1 MSPGVDDD
9 RARLHRP
16 FRGHRGRAVGWGFA
30 VVQAVVLLGAAALV
44 HDQLGPF
51 DWLGFVVIVLLV
63 GWLLSRLA
71 GVAAFPSED
80 GLLVRN
86 LLLSRRL
93 EWAEIVALRFAGG
106 DPWALLDLSDGDTLA
121 VMAIQRADGARG
133 RAEADRLATL
143 VALHSPR

>member
-1 MSPGVDDD
+1 MSPVVDS
-9 RARLHRP
+9 RQELHRP
-16 FRGHRGRAVGWGFA
+16 FHGRRGRAMGWGIA
-30 VVQAVVLLGAAALV
+30 VAQGAVLLGAAALV
-44 HDQLGPF
+44 RDQLGPF
-51 DWLGFVVIVLLV
+51 DWLGFLVIALLV
-63 GWLLSRLA
+63 GWFLSRLA
-71 GVAAFPSED
+71 TVAAFPDED

-93 EWAEIVALRFAGG
+93 EWAEIVEVRFAGG

-121 VMAIQRADGARG
+121 VMGIQRADGALG

>member
-1 MSPGVDDD
+1 MTTP
-9 RARLHRP
+9 RAALHRP
-16 FRGHRGRAVGWGFA
+16 FHGRRGRAVGWGVA
-30 VVQAVVLLGAAALV
+30 VAQAVVLLGAAALV
-44 HDQLGPF
+44 RDQLGPI
-51 DWLGFVVIVLLV
+51 DWLGFAMIALAA

-71 GVAAFPSED
+71 GVAAFPDEG

-93 EWAEIVALRFAGG
+93 EWAEIVGVRFAGG

-121 VMAIQRADGARG
+121 VMAIQRADGAWG

-143 VALHSPR
+143 LALHSPR